1 MFFLTVSFIRTV
13 TYDSFHMKHQPSLA
27 SLLLAVMFEWSFSWH
42 DQHCIPQCTPGD
54 SNQPQQFDGKC
65 FVDIGQHRPSD
76 NLRVTLTPGKLPSLS
91 LYLKHQSLKFSVSKV
106 SLNLPNLVRGEAWNM
121 IWQMYR
127 NQSTLNLARKVQVLL
142 IDWNSNHRN
151 GYRHQCVSW
160 GRPRTVCKLTIV
172 VHVMYITVTF
182 NSCTSL
188 GLQTQFAIFSG
199 ARQRNNRA

>member
-1 MFFLTVSFIRTV
+1 MTPFTWKTNHRLHHCCWQWCLN
-13 TYDSFHMKHQPSLA
+13 DPSLDMINIAYHNARPETQINRSNLMA
-27 SLLLAVMFEWSFSWH
+27 SVLLTLGSI
-42 DQHCIPQCTPGD
+42 DQVI
-54 SNQPQQFDGKC
+54 
-65 FVDIGQHRPSD
+65 IWE
-76 NLRVTLTPGKLPSLS
+76 TLTPGKLPSLS

-142 IDWNSNHRN
+142 IDWNSSHRN

-172 VHVMYITVTF
+172 VHLMYITVTF
-182 NSCTSL
+182 NLCTSL